1 MNLTFFLTKFCDF
14 KYAGIVINLTFEQ
27 KTMEKKD
34 FYRQENECKLLFN
47 ELGTCYHL
55 CTHENCTVLFHNDD
69 ELKSAMNVVAL
80 VSALFPEIN
89 ILTFEIMSNHFHFAI
104 CGDKG
109 HIMEWFKRLVSFL
122 KSNPDLEE
130 SRGAISSLQ
139 ANVHQIEDL
148 ENIRNVI
155 SYINRNGFIVN
166 YNYTPFSYPWGANRF
181 YFNDEAKLRYELL
194 KNIPTFRCKRKLFH
208 SNIADSM
215 MNFKILDGYVSPLC
229 YCRTDIGEK
238 LFRNAQ
244 HYFSKLSRSVESS
257 VTIAKEIGESFYYLD
272 SELYSIVSMKC
283 SKEYGCKTPSLL
295 PAQAKVVMAKT
306 LRYDYNASL
315 KQISRLL
322 KMDIATIQ
330 GMFPE
335 V

>member
-1 MNLTFFLTKFCDF
+1 
-14 KYAGIVINLTFEQ
+14 
-27 KTMEKKD
+27 MEKKD

-130 SRGAISSLQ
+130 SRGA
-139 ANVHQIEDL
+139 
-148 ENIRNVI
+148 
-155 SYINRNGFIVN
+155 
-166 YNYTPFSYPWGANRF
+166 NRF

-244 HYFSKLSRSVESS
+244 HHFSKLSRSVESS